1 MDKAL
6 FVDLGRESLLVA
18 VMVASP
24 MLLMALA
31 VGLFIGIVQAATS
44 INEMTLSFIPKLASL
59 VIVLM
64 IAGPWQ
70 ISVLV
75 DSEYTEL
82 AVRSLHDA
90 FELDLA

>member
-64 IAGPWQ
+64 IAGSWQ

-75 DSEYTEL
+75 DFTRRLFE
-82 AVRSLHDA
+82 RIPA
-90 FELDLA
+90 FFM